1 MASRQEVDGRRGGRS
16 VVVRGGEGRANKGL
30 MFR

>member
-16 VVVRGGEGRANKGL
+16 VVVRGVREGQQGPVV
-30 MFR
+30 